1 MSFVLFVL
9 CCFGSLS
16 FFRFAFF
23 DWWESSCHSGR
34 RQTKG
39 FAMIRITCFAGFR
52 TKTDADSPF
61 CRNHVLRGITD
72 ERRRKIRH
80 CIHESRASRDS
91 GRRQTNTAMN
101 VLRAVG
107 RKNVSIQFCRVTALE
122 SHHSHTSPSSLGK
135 TYWIILLFPL
145 HRVVYQ

>member
-1 MSFVLFVL
+1 MSCVLFVL

-39 FAMIRITCFAGFR
+39 FARIRITCFAGLR
-52 TKTDADSPF
+52 TKTDEDSP
-61 CRNHVLRGITD
+61 LQ
-72 ERRRKIRH
+72 
-80 CIHESRASRDS
+80 ESRASRDS

-135 TYWIILLFPL
+135 TYWIILLFLPL
-145 HRVVYQ
+145 HRVVYTSLFSCRLVRETQTV